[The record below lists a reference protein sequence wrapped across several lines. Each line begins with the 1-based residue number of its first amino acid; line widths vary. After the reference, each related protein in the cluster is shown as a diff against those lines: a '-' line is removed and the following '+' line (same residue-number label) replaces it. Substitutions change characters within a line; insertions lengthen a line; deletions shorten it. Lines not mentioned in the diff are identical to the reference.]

1 MEFLKKN
8 YEKVLLGLVLLGLG
22 VAVALLPFI
31 ISSKRT
37 ELDSARNEL
46 TNPKIKELPA
56 LEMARED
63 AAIQRAQTVIRLN
76 LSGKHNLFN
85 PVLWQKTPD
94 GRLVKVQTG
103 SEIAGGVEITAIQPL
118 YLKLAFDSV
127 SGKESYLIGVENQAA
142 ANKEK
147 RNKTQ
152 TLCSPS
158 NPKNSY
164 FSLREVKGPSENPTA
179 LVLNLNDTGEVVT
192 LGPGKPYQR
201 VDGHSVDLK
210 YPPENRTWRNY
221 RVGANLAFAG
231 SQYNIVAITETNIV
245 LSASNNGK
253 KTTINFNPST
263 EPR

>member
-8 YEKVLLGLVLLGLG
+8 YEKVLLGLVLLGLA

-31 ISSKRT
+31 ISSKRA
-37 ELDSARNEL
+37 ELDSARDER

-56 LEMARED
+56 LEMVRED

-142 ANKEK
+142 TSKEK

-164 FSLREVKGPSENPTA
+164 FSLHEVKGPTENPTA
-179 LVLNLNDTGEVVT
+179 LVLNLNDTGEIIT

-201 VDGHSVDLK
+201 VDGHAADLK
-210 YPPENRTWRNY
+210 YGPENKTWRNY
-221 RVGANLAFAG
+221 RAGANLSFAG
-231 SQYNIVAITETNIV
+231 SQYNIVAITETNVV
-245 LSASNNGK
+245 LSAPNGK